1 MQGPRAS
8 KKAEYESVLT
18 LINQVFRINNNLA
31 PTMSTEYPLLLC
43 YENMDNMRII
53 LEDDQPVSTVSYCTT
68 NMIIE
73 GATLKAASVGSVCTH
88 PGYRGRNYATQLMD
102 DVEARM
108 KDNGV
113 EVMLV
118 SGDRDLY
125 LRRGCVTV
133 GGFYKAQLESKQIG
147 IQDYVSLVDINNTNI
162 DQAIRIYNQEPVRYK
177 RTYDEFISLQ
187 QGATTHKG
195 SLYYKSY
202 LLTKRGEAVAY
213 IILKI
218 IIGENRADIVE
229 YAGDKSSVIN
239 GIYKLMEL
247 NELKKCSL
255 IVQHHDSIKT
265 LLEEAGAL
273 LEPQEQQ
280 GTIKIMNYVSL
291 MNSLKPYMKQYLPS
305 DIVEELDFVV
315 EDEQYIITTK
325 GESLCI
331 DSKDLLGQLIF
342 GQRGQDGIVD
352 SLLQNE
358 LADKP
363 NIKSVLS
370 TVFPIPFPWTANM
383 NYI

>member
-18 LINQVFRINNNLA
+18 LINQVFRINNNFA

-147 IQDYVSLVDINNTNI
+147 IQDYVSLVDI
-162 DQAIRIYNQEPVRYK
+162 
-177 RTYDEFISLQ
+177 
-187 QGATTHKG
+187 
-195 SLYYKSY
+195 
-202 LLTKRGEAVAY
+202 
-213 IILKI
+213 
-218 IIGENRADIVE
+218 
-229 YAGDKSSVIN
+229 
-239 GIYKLMEL
+239 
-247 NELKKCSL
+247 
-255 IVQHHDSIKT
+255 
-265 LLEEAGAL
+265 
-273 LEPQEQQ
+273 
-280 GTIKIMNYVSL
+280 
-291 MNSLKPYMKQYLPS
+291 
-305 DIVEELDFVV
+305 
-315 EDEQYIITTK
+315 
-325 GESLCI
+325 
-331 DSKDLLGQLIF
+331 SKDLLGQLIF

-352 SLLQNE
+352 SLFQNE
-358 LADKP
+358 LANKP
-363 NIKSVLS
+363 KIKSVLS
-370 TVFPIPFPWTANM
+370 TVFPIPFPLTANM